1 MSKRKAKRNRENII
15 KYDGNYLF
23 QEQMI
28 EIQAEAYYKALK
40 RIGGTLNVKN

>member
-1 MSKRKAKRNRENII
+1 MSKRKIKRNKENII
-15 KYDGNYLF
+15 KYDGNYLS

-40 RIGGTLNVKN
+40 RIED